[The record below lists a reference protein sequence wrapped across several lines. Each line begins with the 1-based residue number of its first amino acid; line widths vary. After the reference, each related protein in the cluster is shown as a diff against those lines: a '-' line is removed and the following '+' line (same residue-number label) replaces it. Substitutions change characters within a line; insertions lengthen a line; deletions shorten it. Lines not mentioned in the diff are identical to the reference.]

1 MPRPIAEDG
10 AARAGATTSLQHL
23 WELAQQAA
31 HRPSNSGGPLKV
43 LEMLM
48 NRADFR
54 PRDGGRA

>member
-1 MPRPIAEDG
+1 MPRPSGNG
-10 AARAGATTSLQHL
+10 ADASDHSLQPL
-23 WELAQQAA
+23 WDLAQQAA